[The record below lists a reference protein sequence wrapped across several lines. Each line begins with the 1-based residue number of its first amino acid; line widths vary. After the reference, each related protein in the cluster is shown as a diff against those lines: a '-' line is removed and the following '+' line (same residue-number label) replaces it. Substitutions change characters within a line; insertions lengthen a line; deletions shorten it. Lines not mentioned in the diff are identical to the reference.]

1 VSARPE
7 RPARPLGPPAINDL
21 TETEIRE
28 ALVARGEPAYRARQI
43 CEWVHRRRARSF
55 GEMTNLPAALRAQ
68 LAEAFRITRL
78 ELAQQV
84 VSHQDGTTKVALALP
99 DGNRIEMVYLPHRRG
114 ATLCISTQVGCAF
127 KCRFC
132 ATGKMGLKRNL
143 TAGEIVDQVLFAK
156 EHFRDHPAAHPGQPA
171 TDPWHGFA
179 AGRDQIGQEEFEEGD
194 EGVDEEAGLPAA
206 DQRSAGHPAAAHP
219 TAPDDRPFTNK
230 VFMGMGEPLANSDNV
245 MRAIDIL
252 MHEVGI
258 GSRRITISTAGVADK
273 IMRLAEAPGEV
284 GLAISLNA
292 PSDEVRRDIMP
303 VAARDPLGKLMNAAR
318 YYVAK
323 KGRMLTFEY
332 ILIPSLNDSLR
343 DAHALAS
350 LTRDIPAK
358 INLIAFNPFPGA
370 PYERPDETKVKRF
383 SSILR
388 GRGKRVMLR
397 RSLGCDILAACGQL
411 GQRPQEPDESEE
423 R

>member
-1 VSARPE
+1 LS
-7 RPARPLGPPAINDL
+7 
-21 TETEIRE
+21 ETEIRE
-28 ALVARGEPAYRARQI
+28 ALVARGEPGYRARQI
-43 CEWVHRRRARSF
+43 CEWLYRRRAKSF
-55 GEMTNLPAALRAQ
+55 DEMTNLPVALRAQ
-68 LAEAFRITRL
+68 LAEAFTIPRL
-78 ELAQQV
+78 HLAQEMI
-84 VSHQDGTTKVALALP
+84 SAHDGTTKVALALA

-156 EHFRDHPAAHPGQPA
+156 EHFRDHPAAHPEELLPG
-171 TDPWHGFA
+171 A
-179 AGRDQIGQEEFEEGD
+179 AGGIDDAEDD
-194 EGVDEEAGLPAA
+194 EYADDGPEHPEQASHPEHTVHPEHQAA
-206 DQRSAGHPAAAHP
+206 PEHPAH
-219 TAPDDRPFTNK
+219 TLAPDERPFTNI
-230 VFMGMGEPLANSDNV
+230 VLMGMGEPLANYENV
-245 MRAIDIL
+245 VKAIDIL

-273 IMRLAEAPGEV
+273 IMLLAERPDEV
-284 GLAISLNA
+284 GLAISLNT

-303 VAARDPLGKLMNAAR
+303 VAAKTTLGKLMNAAR

-332 ILIPSLNDSLR
+332 ILIPELNDSLR

-358 INLIAFNPFPGA
+358 INLIAFNPFPGS
-370 PYERPDETKVKRF
+370 PYERPDETRVKRF

-411 GQRPQEPDESEE
+411 GQRPGGTGESEE
-423 R
+423 S